1 MIDTHSH
8 IYLPDFD
15 EDRTEVHAR
24 AAAAGLTDILMPA
37 IDLDSASQMEKLARF
52 HAADETADELRF
64 HKMMGVHPCEINN
77 SRCNLEAALLAAC
90 AGREIVAVGETGL
103 DYHWSTEFV
112 EEQKISLN
120 RHCKVAKTL
129 RKPIVLHNRKATG
142 DLLDIIEAHQD
153 GSLTGVWHCFN
164 GSVDEGRRALDLG
177 LYLGIGG
184 VLTFKNA
191 GVDKRVAELP
201 LERMILETDAPYL
214 APAPYRGKRNEPS
227 YTLKTAEKMADI
239 FDLPVSEIDAIT
251 TKNARELFPLINE
264 G

>member
-15 EDRTEVHAR
+15 DDRAEVHQR
-24 AAAAGLTDILMPA
+24 AVAAGLTDILMPA
-37 IDLDSASQMEKLARF
+37 IDFDSAAQMNKLADF
-52 HAADETADELRF
+52 NAAADAGSQLLF
-64 HKMMGVHPCEINN
+64 HRMMGVHPCEINN
-77 SRCNLEAALLAAC
+77 SRCNLEASLLAAC
-90 AGREIVAVGETGL
+90 AGRDIVAVGETGL

-129 RKPIVLHNRKATG
+129 KKPIVLHNREATK
-142 DLLDIIEAHQD
+142 DVLDIIEAHQD
-153 GSLTGVWHCFN
+153 GSLAGVWHCFN
-164 GSVDEGRRALDLG
+164 GSVEEGKRAIDLG
-177 LYLGIGG
+177 LHLGIGG
-184 VLTFKNA
+184 VVTFKNA
-191 GVDKRVAELP
+191 GVDKSVAELP
-201 LERMILETDAPYL
+201 LDRMILETDAPYL

-227 YTLKTAEKMADI
+227 YTLKVAEKMAKI

-251 TKNARELFPLINE
+251 SENARALFPLMKE